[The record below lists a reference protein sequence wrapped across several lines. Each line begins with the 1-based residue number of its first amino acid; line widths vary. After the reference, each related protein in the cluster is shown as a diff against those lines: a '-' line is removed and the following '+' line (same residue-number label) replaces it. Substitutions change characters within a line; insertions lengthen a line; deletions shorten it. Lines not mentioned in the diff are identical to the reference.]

1 MLLEL
6 NFRSKSEARWMNLE
20 RKAHSSII
28 IKHRCQNNLQ
38 HPQDP
43 RNQNLKDDNANK
55 PHQKENKKPQ
65 ETNKHKQAKAK
76 SWHNSLLYKIW
87 KIRPDE
93 DAPRCEDG
101 IKEKFLQTETKEEE
115 AKKNKPK
122 KKDERCRHT
131 QDWRQKNC
139 VQCAKRGGKRWE
151 RERERERER
160 KKRGIFAHFCF
171 HPNLLISILLIQV
184 RERGR
189 DKRETL

>member
-55 PHQKENKKPQ
+55 PHKKKKKKKKKNPKKQ
-65 ETNKHKQAKAK
+65 INTNKQKRNLDWILFYTKFV
-76 SWHNSLLYKIW
+76 NSAARGRTEVW
-87 KIRPDE
+87 GRNQ
-93 DAPRCEDG
+93 R
-101 IKEKFLQTETKEEE
+101 KFPQTETKEEE
-115 AKKNKPK
+115 AKKQTK
-122 KKDERCRHT
+122 KKGRTLPTHARL
-131 QDWRQKNC
+131 KAKKC

-151 RERERERER
+151 REKEERDIRTFLFPS
-160 KKRGIFAHFCF
+160 KSCY
-171 HPNLLISILLIQV
+171 ILPIQV